1 MKFRARCLLA
11 VGVASAMLVGGAV
24 YGGTVYSFDVT
35 SIHYDNGDPGFV
47 IDDSF
52 GTDGMSGENVV
63 IGSGVVTDP
72 PGYVSNPYWFQ
83 WDPSARLTTTLE
95 GVSPTVMRMTFD
107 TSSPA
112 PVWAAQALA
121 GDITKW
127 EFVRE
132 SHVSAHATNFT
143 GVDDP
148 NFKYSFGVLMT
159 VFDSVNTLEVNARWY
174 DGSSGGGP
182 FQPTLQLSA
191 ETWDRTTDTI
201 LQQTPFVVETGL
213 DPLTTDLELGLD
225 LFVVS
230 GGATFAY
237 GWYDVNG
244 GGPQSLGA
252 FWFSPAPGV
261 FDPAPGFPKGRPG
274 VSGGV
279 PEPASLG
286 LLIVGLAGIAA
297 GRARGRKRQALASC
311 RRGE

>member
-1 MKFRARCLLA
+1 
-11 VGVASAMLVGGAV
+11 MLVAGAA
-24 YGGTVYSFDVT
+24 YGGTIYSFDVT
-35 SIHYDNGDPGFV
+35 SIHYDNGVPPGFV

-52 GTDGMSGENVV
+52 GTDWMSGENVV

-83 WDPSARLTTTLE
+83 WDPSGRLTTTLE

-107 TSSPA
+107 TSLPA
-112 PVWAAQALA
+112 PVWAAHALA

-132 SHVSAHATNFT
+132 SHVSAHATNFV
-143 GVDDP
+143 GMDDP
-148 NFKYSFGVLMT
+148 DSRYSFGVLIT
-159 VFDSVNTLEVNARWY
+159 VFDR
-174 DGSSGGGP
+174 
-182 FQPTLQLSA
+182 
-191 ETWDRTTDTI
+191 TDTI
-201 LQQTPFVVETGL
+201 EVNGTWHMAQQELLVRLEARDHTTDSILWQNPFVVETGL
-213 DPLTTDLELGLD
+213 DPLTADIELGLD

-230 GGATFAY
+230 GSTIAY

-252 FWFSPAPGV
+252 FLFY
-261 FDPAPGFPKGRPG
+261 PAPGFPKGRPG

-311 RRGE
+311 RRGG

>member
-1 MKFRARCLLA
+1 
-11 VGVASAMLVGGAV
+11 
-24 YGGTVYSFDVT
+24 
-35 SIHYDNGDPGFV
+35 
-47 IDDSF
+47 
-52 GTDGMSGENVV
+52 
-63 IGSGVVTDP
+63 
-72 PGYVSNPYWFQ
+72 
-83 WDPSARLTTTLE
+83 
-95 GVSPTVMRMTFD
+95 MTFD

-112 PVWAAQALA
+112 PVWAAHALA
-121 GDITKW
+121 GDITKV

-132 SHVSAHATNFT
+132 SHVSAHATNFM
-143 GVDDP
+143 GMDDP
-148 NFKYSFGVLMT
+148 DSRYSFGVLMT

-182 FQPTLQLSA
+182 FQPTLQLSVEA
-191 ETWDRTTDTI
+191 RDRTTDSI
-201 LQQTPFVVETGL
+201 LWQNPFAVETGL
-213 DPLTTDLELGLD
+213 NPLTVDLELGLD

-230 GGATFAY
+230 GSTIAY

-252 FWFSPAPGV
+252 FLFY
-261 FDPAPGFPKGRPG
+261 PAPGFPKGRPG

-311 RRGE
+311 RRGG

>member
-1 MKFRARCLLA
+1 MKLRTLFVVVVVSGALA
-11 VGVASAMLVGGAV
+11 AGAA
-24 YGGTVYSFDVT
+24 YGGTTYSFDVT
-35 SIHYDNGDPGFV
+35 SIHYDNGAPGFV
-47 IDDSF
+47 IDDSL

-72 PGYVSNPYWFQ
+72 LGYVSNPYWIQ
-83 WDPSARLTTTLE
+83 WDPSGRLTTTLE
-95 GVSPTVMRMTFD
+95 GPSPTVMRMTFD
-107 TSSPA
+107 TSSSTPT
-112 PVWAAQALA
+112 WGAQALA
-121 GDITKW
+121 GDILKW

-143 GVDDP
+143 GMDDP
-148 NFKYSFGVLMT
+148 SSKYSFGVLMT
-159 VFDSVNTLEVNARWY
+159 VYNSTNTLEVNASWY

-182 FQPTLQLSA
+182 FQPALQLSVEA
-191 ETWDRTTDTI
+191 WDRATNTI
-201 LQQTPFVVETGL
+201 LLQTPFVVETGL
-213 DPLTTDLELGLD
+213 DPLTVDLKLGLD

-230 GGATFAY
+230 GSTIAY

-252 FWFSPAPGV
+252 FLFY
-261 FDPAPGFPKGRPG
+261 PAPGFPKGRPG

-297 GRARGRKRQALASC
+297 GRARGRKRRA
-311 RRGE
+311 

>member
-11 VGVASAMLVGGAV
+11 VGVASVLLVAGAA
-24 YGGTVYSFDVT
+24 YGGTIYSFDVT
-35 SIHYDNGDPGFV
+35 SIHYDNGAPGFTV
-47 IDDSF
+47 NDSF
-52 GTDGMSGENVV
+52 GTDSMSGENVV

-83 WDPSARLTTTLE
+83 WDPSGRLTTTLE

-107 TSSPA
+107 TTSSA
-112 PVWAAQALA
+112 PVWAAQALW
-121 GDITKW
+121 GDIIHW

-132 SHVSAHATNFT
+132 SHVSAHATNFV
-143 GVDDP
+143 GMDDP
-148 NFKYSFGVLMT
+148 DSRYSFGVLMT
-159 VFDSVNTLEVNARWY
+159 VFDRTDTIEVNGIWY

-182 FQPTLQLSA
+182 FQPTLRLSVEA
-191 ETWDRTTDTI
+191 WDRTTDTI
-201 LQQTPFVVETGL
+201 LLQNPFAVETGL
-213 DPLTTDLELGLD
+213 DPLTVDLELGLD

-230 GGATFAY
+230 GSTIAY
-237 GWYDVNG
+237 GWYDING

-252 FWFSPAPGV
+252 FWFY
-261 FDPAPGFPKGRPG
+261 PAPGFPKGRPG

-297 GRARGRKRQALASC
+297 GRVRGRKRQALASC
-311 RRGE
+311 RRGG